1 MNISEL
7 EEKLTAYGAG
17 GHYLFEVFVIQLL
30 RIEIESQGKE
40 LKYMDHGTRVP
51 FDAVAPQGIGKIP
64 GPLLI
69 EIKSSVTKKSMEELI
84 NVFKNYSIS
93 DNFALLII
101 SLRRTALNKNYFDGW
116 ADLIKGGLYLWDCEE
131 VQSLIDKHK
140 IQARDI
146 SAKLFSLRLQNT
158 IESDQAPWKDRR
170 NEIMREIGAAY
181 NAGRFSLMLGAG
193 VSSSAGLPDWNT
205 LLNSLFVSML
215 TGTDEEKSKAD
226 HEHIS
231 SIVRRLRQVD
241 GPSTLTLARY
251 VRKGMAKG
259 STVEQS
265 EFINSVTHSL
275 YGLRDGRRSISSPLI
290 KGIVDLCAPSRM
302 GAKVAAILTYNF
314 DDLIERELLARDLV
328 HKSIFEDVDLARPEE
343 LPVYHVHG
351 FLPENRSRYPNIDK
365 GTLVFSEEGYH
376 QIYRDAYH
384 WSNLVQLSSLR
395 ETCCLM
401 IGLSLTDPNLRRLLE
416 ISVKSND
423 KPKHF
428 AFLKRLSFEE
438 FMKVDGKNVVSASKA
453 MVEKFLERHHK
464 LNEQV
469 LIELGVN
476 LVWYEHHEEI
486 PLLLKEII
494 KNQRASTL

>member
-7 EEKLTAYGAG
+7 EEKLAAYGTG
-17 GHYLFEVFVIQLL
+17 GYYLFEVFVIQLL
-30 RIEIESQGKE
+30 RLEIESQGKKLQYTE
-40 LKYMDHGTRVP
+40 HGTRVP
-51 FDAVAPQGIGKIP
+51 FDAIAPQGIGGIP

-69 EIKSSVTKKSMEELI
+69 EIKSSVSKRSMEELLH
-84 NVFKNYSIS
+84 NLKNHSVPDQFS
-93 DNFALLII
+93 VLVI
-101 SLRRTALNKNYFDGW
+101 SLRKTALNKKYFDGW
-116 ADLIKGGLYLWDCEE
+116 TDLIKGGLYLWDRDEI
-131 VQSLIDKHK
+131 QALIDKYK
-140 IQARDI
+140 VQARNI
-146 SAKLFSLRLQNT
+146 SEKLFSLRLQNT
-158 IESDQAPWKDRR
+158 IESEQVPWKERR
-170 NEIMREIGAAY
+170 NEIMREIGETY

-215 TGTDEEKSKAD
+215 TGSDEEKSKTD

-231 SIVRRLRQVD
+231 SIVKRLRQVD
-241 GPSTLTLARY
+241 GPSALTLARY

-259 STVEQS
+259 SNVEQS
-265 EFINSVTHSL
+265 EFINSVTQSL

-351 FLPENRSRYPNIDK
+351 FLPEHRNHYPNIDK

-416 ISVKSND
+416 ISAKSND

-428 AFLKRLSFEE
+428 AFLRRVSFEE
-438 FMKVDGKNVVSASKA
+438 FMKVDGKNAVSASKT

-476 LVWYEHHEEI
+476 LVWYENHDEI

-494 KNQRASTL
+494 KNQRAAAL